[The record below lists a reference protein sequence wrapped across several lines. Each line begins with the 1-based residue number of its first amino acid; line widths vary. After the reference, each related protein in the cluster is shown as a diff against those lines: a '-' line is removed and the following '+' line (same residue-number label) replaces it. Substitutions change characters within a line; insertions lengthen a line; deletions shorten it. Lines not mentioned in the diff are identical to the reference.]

1 MIIELSIADTAPD
14 RDAVLA
20 SLGVP
25 TDRPVPEH
33 IQRLYAT
40 ASARFKETATPVGIV
55 SEISSEDFAAVYEG
69 EGYNEPD
76 SVVGDV
82 FPRTPHLALFAA
94 TLGAD
99 TSRAIAAGFESHDF
113 ALASML
119 DAVASDSADRAADV
133 LERRYESALRQ
144 DGRLTEDGAAL
155 RYSPG
160 YCGWHTSGQKRLF
173 GYLEPETIGITLT
186 ESCLMQPL
194 KSVSGVILA
203 GPREIH
209 RFSPD
214 YSFCRH
220 CETHECRE
228 RLRALFGRSHG
239 DPHGEPS

>member
-1 MIIELSIADTAPD
+1 MIVELSVTDVAPD

-20 SLGVP
+20 SLGIP
-25 TDRPVPEH
+25 TDRPVPDH
-33 IQRLYAT
+33 IEQLYSA
-40 ASARFKETATPVGIV
+40 ASARFAETAAPVGIV
-55 SEISSEDFAAVYEG
+55 TDISSEEFASVYEG
-69 EGYNEPD
+69 EGHNAPD

-82 FPRTPHLALFAA
+82 IPRTPHLALFAA
-94 TLGAD
+94 TLGAE

-133 LERRYESALRQ
+133 LERRYEAALRK
-144 DGRLTEDGAAL
+144 DGRLGGDGAAL

-173 GYLEPETIGITLT
+173 QYLEPERIGITLT

-209 RFSPD
+209 RFSPN

-239 DPHGEPS
+239 KPHGDAA